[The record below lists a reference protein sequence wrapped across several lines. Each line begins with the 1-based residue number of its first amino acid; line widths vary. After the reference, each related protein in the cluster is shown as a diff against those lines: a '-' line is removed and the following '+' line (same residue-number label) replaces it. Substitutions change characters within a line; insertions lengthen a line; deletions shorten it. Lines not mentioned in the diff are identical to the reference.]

1 MGKLPPLRVVR
12 GRLMIG
18 SSRAPWVSA
27 APLAFLAL
35 GWAALSGS
43 GTLWAQQVT
52 GLVAEQGS
60 RRSQGHPGD
69 RLIQERRDEATR
81 NE

>member
-1 MGKLPPLRVVR
+1 
-12 GRLMIG
+12 MIG

-35 GWAALSGS
+35 AGAALSGS

-52 GLVAEQGS
+52 GLVAE
-60 RRSQGHPGD
+60 
-69 RLIQERRDEATR
+69 
-81 NE
+81 